1 MKELED
7 LKELHFEEFLEICS
21 DSGLVNEEVARE
33 IINFAK
39 AIGGVGAVP
48 RLTGKQLSSTDDFTS
63 TLVSTYP
70 EDMTF
75 SNYVTTEENYYATE
89 IARTIALI
97 PRVWKSITPIMLHA
111 HTGQGKTHL
120 LAAIAR
126 ATHKRTLILNTVDLH
141 IEYQQCLKAG
151 IERELRDWITSF
163 DLLLLDDIQFSQ
175 GDLMFQK
182 FIISIINRMPRGKH
196 GIITSS
202 DVHPGELLDID
213 ASFYSRLTSGLVIK
227 LETVNLEG
235 RKEILRNLFSQTG
248 IKADEEIIDFI
259 STNVKLNV
267 RQLKAA
273 GRMVLA
279 QMLGPGHN
287 ITIEMVRDILNF
299 MQIHRRDQPRPKA
312 SELNVSEERTLEH
325 ASVTHSP
332 YIVVDIDEEERQSS
346 KEPGHK
352 AASTSDET
360 PEKEPTMTRA
370 AAEQSASAED
380 SASAEESASSM
391 QSMPEVRFLER
402 RPAEAESEEAESVE
416 AESVEAEAAVEAA
429 STEALDAP
437 PEIADDHIFHE
448 ETGEENEEA
457 SSRGTQKYKSMV
469 ESAET
474 VDNQIEALKQA
485 VSDRIQQLEQKNADK
500 NEIDKLRFALTFL
513 NEGKLESAMLALRPK

>member
-1 MKELED
+1 MEELD
-7 LKELHFEEFLEICS
+7 NLSELHFEEFLEICS
-21 DSGLVNEEVARE
+21 DSGLIMEEVARE

-48 RLTGKQLSSTDDFTS
+48 RLTGSQLSTTDDFAA
-63 TLVSTYP
+63 TLVSVYP

-75 SNYVTTEENYYATE
+75 NNYVTTEENYYATE

-126 ATHKRTLILNTVDLH
+126 ATHKRTLLLNTVDLH

-182 FIISIINRMPRGKH
+182 FVISIINRMPRGKH

-235 RKEILRNLFSQTG
+235 RKEILENLFGQTG
-248 IKADEEIIDFI
+248 IKADEEIIEFI
-259 STNVKLNV
+259 AANVKLNV

-279 QMLGPGHN
+279 QMLGPGHSGN
-287 ITIEMVRDILNF
+287 IDTVKNILSF
-299 MQIHRRDQPRPKA
+299 MQISRRERSGPRA
-312 SELNVSEERTLEH
+312 SELNVTGERETGS

-332 YIVVDIDEEERQSS
+332 YIVVDIDEEEG
-346 KEPGHK
+346 KE
-352 AASTSDET
+352 ET
-360 PEKEPTMTRA
+360 
-370 AAEQSASAED
+370 AEES
-380 SASAEESASSM
+380 SAEE
-391 QSMPEVRFLER
+391 P
-402 RPAEAESEEAESVE
+402 PSEP
-416 AESVEAEAAVEAA
+416 EAAQLREEEPEPVEI
-429 STEALDAP
+429 ED
-437 PEIADDHIFHE
+437 EHIFLK
-448 ETGEENEEA
+448 ETAAVVTAG
-457 SSRGTQKYKSMV
+457 GTEKYRNMV

-474 VDNQIEALKQA
+474 VENQIETLKQA
-485 VSDRIQQLEQKNADK
+485 VSERIEQLERRHADET
-500 NEIDKLRFALTFL
+500 EIDKLRTALSFL
-513 NEGKLESAMLALRPK
+513 NNGKIESAMLALRP

>member
-1 MKELED
+1 MKELDD
-7 LKELHFEEFLEICS
+7 LKELNFEEFLEICS
-21 DSGLVNEEVARE
+21 DSGLVDEEVARE

-48 RLTGKQLSSTDDFTS
+48 RLTGKQLSSTDDFTA

-70 EDMTF
+70 EDMSF
-75 SNYVTTEENYYATE
+75 SSYVTTEENYYATE

-248 IKADEEIIDFI
+248 IKAEDEIIDFI
-259 STNVKLNV
+259 ATNVKLNV

-287 ITIEMVRDILNF
+287 ITIDMVKDILGF

-312 SELNVSEERTLEH
+312 SELNVNEEKDVEY

-332 YIVVDIDEEERQSS
+332 YIVVDIDEEDRRVETSAEPRPS
-346 KEPGHK
+346 KVECDQEVAMESAVAPEAKAVEP
-352 AASTSDET
+352 E
-360 PEKEPTMTRA
+360 PEA
-370 AAEQSASAED
+370 AAPEPDVVKTPAVLSGPDVVKTATVAS
-380 SASAEESASSM
+380 
-391 QSMPEVRFLER
+391 
-402 RPAEAESEEAESVE
+402 EAEPDII
-416 AESVEAEAAVEAA
+416 
-429 STEALDAP
+429 EALPSESDASP
-437 PEIADDHIFHE
+437 PEIDDDHIFIE
-448 ETGEENEEA
+448 ETSARSEQKTA
-457 SSRGTQKYKSMV
+457 GTQKYKTMV
-469 ESAET
+469 ESADT

-485 VSDRIQQLEQKNADK
+485 VADRIAQLEKKNAD
-500 NEIDKLRFALTFL
+500 NREIDKLRFALTFL
-513 NEGKLESAMLALRPK
+513 NEGKLESAMLALRPN

>member
-1 MKELED
+1 MEELEN
-7 LKELHFEEFLEICS
+7 LSELHFEEFLEICS
-21 DSGLVNEEVARE
+21 DSGLVKEEMARE

-48 RLTGKQLSSTDDFTS
+48 RLTGTQLSTTDDFTA
-63 TLVSTYP
+63 TLVSVYP

-75 SNYVTTEENYYATE
+75 NNYVTTEENYYATE

-126 ATHKRTLILNTVDLH
+126 ATHKRTLLLNTVDLH

-235 RKEILRNLFSQTG
+235 RKEILENLFGQAG
-248 IKADEEIIDFI
+248 IKADEEIIEFI
-259 STNVKLNV
+259 ATNVKLNV

-279 QMLGPGHN
+279 QMLGPGHTGN
-287 ITIEMVRDILNF
+287 IDTVKNILSF
-299 MQIHRRDQPRPKA
+299 MQIHSRGRSGPKA
-312 SELNVSEERTLEH
+312 SELNVTGEREAGT

-332 YIVVDIDEEERQSS
+332 YIVVDIDEEEG
-346 KEPGHK
+346 KEEV
-352 AASTSDET
+352 T
-360 PEKEPTMTRA
+360 
-370 AAEQSASAED
+370 
-380 SASAEESASSM
+380 EESPPGYSPVERETETAEPR
-391 QSMPEVRFLER
+391 QDKPEQLEI
-402 RPAEAESEEAESVE
+402 EDE
-416 AESVEAEAAVEAA
+416 
-429 STEALDAP
+429 
-437 PEIADDHIFHE
+437 HIFLE
-448 ETGEENEEA
+448 ETGA
-457 SSRGTQKYKSMV
+457 ADSTGGTEKYRNMV
-469 ESAET
+469 ESADT
-474 VDNQIEALKQA
+474 VENQIETLKQA
-485 VSDRIQQLEQKNADK
+485 VYDRIEQLEKRNADER
-500 NEIDKLRFALTFL
+500 EIDKLRTALTFL
-513 NEGKLESAMLALRPK
+513 NNGKIESAMLALRP

>member
-1 MKELED
+1 MENLS
-7 LKELHFEEFLEICS
+7 ELHFEEFLEICS
-21 DSGLVNEEVARE
+21 DSGLVKEEVARE

-48 RLTGKQLSSTDDFTS
+48 RLTGSQLSSTDDFTA
-63 TLVSTYP
+63 TLVSVYP

-75 SNYVTTEENYYATE
+75 NSYVTTEENYYATE

-126 ATHKRTLILNTVDLH
+126 ATHKRTLLLNTVDLH

-151 IERELRDWITSF
+151 IERELREWITSF

-235 RKEILRNLFSQTG
+235 RKEILENLFGQTG
-248 IKADEEIIDFI
+248 IKADREIIDFI
-259 STNVKLNV
+259 AANVKLNV

-279 QMLGPGHN
+279 QMLGPGHSGN
-287 ITIEMVRDILNF
+287 IDTVKNILSF
-299 MQIHRRDQPRPKA
+299 MQIHGRGSSRPRA
-312 SELNVSEERTLEH
+312 SELNVTRESERSA

-332 YIVVDIDEEERQSS
+332 YIVVDIDEEE
-346 KEPGHK
+346 
-352 AASTSDET
+352 
-360 PEKEPTMTRA
+360 EKEGA
-370 AAEQSASAED
+370 AED
-380 SASAEESASSM
+380 SSADLSPSEQEVETTQFHGEE
-391 QSMPEVRFLER
+391 PEPVEIDDEHIFLE
-402 RPAEAESEEAESVE
+402 E
-416 AESVEAEAAVEAA
+416 
-429 STEALDAP
+429 TETA
-437 PEIADDHIFHE
+437 
-448 ETGEENEEA
+448 ETGGE
-457 SSRGTQKYKSMV
+457 SGGGTEKYRSMV

-474 VDNQIEALKQA
+474 VENQIETLKQA
-485 VSDRIQQLEQKNADK
+485 VSERIEQLERRNADER
-500 NEIDKLRFALTFL
+500 EIDKLRTALTFL
-513 NEGKLESAMLALRPK
+513 RKGKIESAMLALRP

>member
-1 MKELED
+1 MEELEN
-7 LKELHFEEFLEICS
+7 LSELHFEEFLEICS
-21 DSGLVNEEVARE
+21 DSGLVKEEVARE

-48 RLTGKQLSSTDDFTS
+48 RLTGSQLSSTDDFAA
-63 TLVSTYP
+63 TLVSVYP
-70 EDMTF
+70 EEMTF
-75 SNYVTTEENYYATE
+75 NNYVTTEENYYATE

-126 ATHKRTLILNTVDLH
+126 AAHKRTLLLNTVDLH

-182 FIISIINRMPRGKH
+182 FIISIINRMPRGRH

-202 DVHPGELLDID
+202 DVHPGDLLDID
-213 ASFYSRLTSGLVIK
+213 ASFYSRLTAGLVIK

-235 RKEILRNLFSQTG
+235 RKEILENLFGQTG
-248 IKADEEIIDFI
+248 IKADEEIIEFI
-259 STNVKLNV
+259 ATNVKLNV

-279 QMLGPGHN
+279 QMLGPGHSGN
-287 ITIEMVRDILNF
+287 IDTVRNILSF
-299 MQIHRRDQPRPKA
+299 MQIHIRERPGPKA
-312 SELNVSEERTLEH
+312 SELNVTRERETGG

-332 YIVVDIDEEERQSS
+332 YIVVDIDEEEG
-346 KEPGHK
+346 KGE
-352 AASTSDET
+352 ET
-360 PEKEPTMTRA
+360 EIAPDGEIA
-370 AAEQSASAED
+370 
-380 SASAEESASSM
+380 
-391 QSMPEVRFLER
+391 
-402 RPAEAESEEAESVE
+402 SVE
-416 AESVEAEAAVEAA
+416 EPETTEPRQEEPEPVEVED
-429 STEALDAP
+429 E
-437 PEIADDHIFHE
+437 HIFLE
-448 ETGEENEEA
+448 ETGA
-457 SSRGTQKYKSMV
+457 LDTAVGTEKYRNMV

-474 VDNQIEALKQA
+474 VENQIETLKQA
-485 VSDRIQQLEQKNADK
+485 VSDRIEQLEGRKADDR
-500 NEIDKLRFALTFL
+500 EIDKLRTALSFL
-513 NEGKLESAMLALRPK
+513 NKGKIESAMLALRP

>member
-1 MKELED
+1 MKELD
-7 LKELHFEEFLEICS
+7 HLSELHFEEFLEICS
-21 DSGLVNEEVARE
+21 DSGLVKEEVARE

-48 RLTGKQLSSTDDFTS
+48 RLTGKQLNSADDFAA

-75 SNYVTTEENYYATE
+75 NNYVTTEENYYATE

-126 ATHKRTLILNTVDLH
+126 STHKRTLILNTVDLH

-182 FIISIINRMPRGKH
+182 FIISVINRMPRGKH

-235 RKEILRNLFSQTG
+235 RKEILRSLFGQTG
-248 IKADEEIIDFI
+248 IKPEEEIIDYVAT
-259 STNVKLNV
+259 SVKLNV

-279 QMLGPGHN
+279 QMLGPGHDV
-287 ITIEMVRDILNF
+287 TLEMVKDILTF
-299 MQIHRRDQPRPKA
+299 MQVNRRDHPRPRA
-312 SELNVSEERTLEH
+312 SEMHVQESAETGH
-325 ASVTHSP
+325 ASVTHTP
-332 YIVVDIDEEERQSS
+332 YIVVDIDEEDRGAVSAHSEEGRSVAEE
-346 KEPGHK
+346 KPADEP
-352 AASTSDET
+352 
-360 PEKEPTMTRA
+360 
-370 AAEQSASAED
+370 
-380 SASAEESASSM
+380 SAEEGVPDAPEELVVAVPAEDPPPEALNAEPEAGDMEPPEEYPGSQADALMPSM
-391 QSMPEVRFLER
+391 DFEEVREQ
-402 RPAEAESEEAESVE
+402 P
-416 AESVEAEAAVEAA
+416 
-429 STEALDAP
+429 D
-437 PEIADDHIFHE
+437 IDDEHIFVE
-448 ETGEENEEA
+448 ETGQA
-457 SSRGTQKYKSMV
+457 DVGDGSSGTQKYRSMV
-469 ESAET
+469 ESAQS
-474 VDNQIEALKQA
+474 VDNQIEALKLA
-485 VSDRIQQLEQKNADK
+485 VADRIEQLQRKRADSR
-500 NEIDKLRFALTFL
+500 EIDKLRNALDFL
-513 NEGKLESAMLALRPK
+513 NQGKLESAMMALRPL

>member
-1 MKELED
+1 MKELDD
-7 LKELHFEEFLEICS
+7 LKELDFEEFLEICS
-21 DSGLVNEEVARE
+21 DSGLVNEEMARE

-48 RLTGKQLSSTDDFTS
+48 RLTGKQLHNTEDFTA

-70 EDMTF
+70 EDMSF
-75 SNYVTTEENYYATE
+75 SSYVTTEENYYATE

-248 IKADEEIIDFI
+248 IKAEDEIIDFI
-259 STNVKLNV
+259 ATNVKLNV

-287 ITIEMVRDILNF
+287 ITIDMVKDILNF

-312 SELNVSEERTLEH
+312 SELNVSEEKNIEH

-332 YIVVDIDEEERQSS
+332 YIVVDIDEEDRRSAVRAEPRPS
-346 KEPGHK
+346 KVPREPEV
-352 AASTSDET
+352 AAEQAALLGPD
-360 PEKEPTMTRA
+360 PEKTAAA
-370 AAEQSASAED
+370 AAEPEPDIAQPAAAAAEPEPD
-380 SASAEESASSM
+380 IVQPAAAAFEEEAAA
-391 QSMPEVRFLER
+391 PDLDGVRVDEVR
-402 RPAEAESEEAESVE
+402 SD
-416 AESVEAEAAVEAA
+416 
-429 STEALDAP
+429 LD
-437 PEIADDHIFHE
+437 
-448 ETGEENEEA
+448 
-457 SSRGTQKYKSMV
+457 RVKV
-469 ESAET
+469 
-474 VDNQIEALKQA
+474 
-485 VSDRIQQLEQKNADK
+485 
-500 NEIDKLRFALTFL
+500 
-513 NEGKLESAMLALRPK
+513 